1 VLKTR
6 RMLLALSTQLLA
18 FSATTME
25 QTASGQWVLNSGASK
40 HITFSNQKLQHYRS
54 LHPETATVVT
64 FGNNHQAKA
73 VGVGD
78 FVLRTQAQQNILLRN
93 VLHVPE
99 ASANLFSIRTA
110 TEAGAQVIFQGDSCY
125 INKDDK
131 LWLEGASVETSLSSM
146 KTTS

>member
-1 VLKTR
+1 
-6 RMLLALSTQLLA
+6 MLLALSTQLLA

-25 QTASGQWVLNSGASK
+25 QTASGQWVLDSGASK

-99 ASANLFSIRTA
+99 ASANFFSIRTA

-125 INKDDK
+125 IKKDDK
-131 LWLEGASVETSLSSM
+131 LGWKAASVETSLSSM
-146 KTTS
+146 KTKSYSRP